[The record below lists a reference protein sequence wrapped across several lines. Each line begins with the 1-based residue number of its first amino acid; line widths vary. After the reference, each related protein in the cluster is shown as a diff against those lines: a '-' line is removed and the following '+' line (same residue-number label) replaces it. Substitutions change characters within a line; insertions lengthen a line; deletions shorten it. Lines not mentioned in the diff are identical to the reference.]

1 MNNLKL
7 LKFTV
12 LVLLLGIV
20 STNGLLAQ
28 NSPMSGENFNL
39 PLGELDPGQEVIIT
53 FDVTVDVTI
62 PPNVTQVCNQGL
74 VSGTNF
80 SDVLTYD
87 PDVGGSSDP
96 TCTPVEQPPPSG
108 STIVINEVDYDQ
120 PGTDAA
126 EFIELKNISGSP
138 IDLTGWTVEL
148 VNGTGGGAIIYHTID
163 LSGVLA
169 AGDYFVI
176 CGNSAS
182 AANCDLEVTPNTN
195 LIQNGAPDAIGLRNP
210 AGVLVDAVSY
220 EGDTGAPYTE
230 GSGTGLEDPSSS
242 DNIGI
247 SRFPDGIDTD
257 QNNVDFV
264 SSCIT
269 PGGPNFGSTTCP
281 IEPIVIN
288 EVDYDQPG
296 TDAAEF
302 IELKNT
308 SDSPI
313 DLTNWTVELVQGVGG
328 GATIYNT
335 ILLPAVSLAAGDY
348 FVICGNAANCDLE
361 VSPSTNLIQNGAPD
375 AIGLRNPAG
384 ILVDAVS
391 YEGDTGAPYTEGSG
405 TGLLDPGSSGNDN
418 IGISRFPDG
427 IDTDQNNVDFVSSC
441 ITPGGPN
448 IGSTTCPTV
457 DVTIDIKPQ
466 SCPNPLNVKKKGV
479 IPVAILGTGD
489 FDVLNIDPATVLFE
503 GVAPIR
509 WAIEDVTTPAA
520 GGEQCDCTTD
530 GPDGFDDLTLKFDA
544 QELVAALGSVNNGDE
559 LELTITG
566 SLLDGTPI
574 EGSDCVIIKAK
585 NFGKH
590 LTLNSS
596 NVPEEY
602 ALFENFPNPFNPSTT
617 IQFAVPE
624 QSFVKL
630 EVYNSLG
637 EKVTTLVSEELEAG
651 TYSFNWDATN
661 LPSGVYIYSIQSRD
675 FFESKKMI
683 LMK

>member
-28 NSPMSGENFNL
+28 NSPMSGESFNL
-39 PLGELDPGQEVIIT
+39 DLADLDPGQEVIIT
-53 FDVTVDVTI
+53 FDVTVDATI

-80 SDVLTYD
+80 SDVLTDD
-87 PDVGGSSDP
+87 PDVGGATDP
-96 TCTPVEQPPPSG
+96 TCTPADPPPPSG

-120 PGTDAA
+120 PGTDVA
-126 EFIELKNISGSP
+126 EFIELKNISDSP
-138 IDLTGWTVEL
+138 IDLTGWTLEL
-148 VNGTGGGAIIYHTID
+148 VNGTGGGATIYNTIT
-163 LSGVLA
+163 LPGVSLA

-176 CGNSAS
+176 CGDAANV
-182 AANCDLEVTPNTN
+182 ANCDLDVTPDIN
-195 LIQNGAPDAIGLRNP
+195 LIQNGAPDAIGLRNS
-210 AGVLVDAVSY
+210 GGDLVDAVSY

-230 GSGTGLEDPSSS
+230 GSGTGLVDPSTTG
-242 DNIGI
+242 NLGI
-247 SRFPDGIDTD
+247 SRFPDGTDTD

-269 PGGPNFGSTTCP
+269 PG
-281 IEPIVIN
+281 EP
-288 EVDYDQPG
+288 
-296 TDAAEF
+296 
-302 IELKNT
+302 
-308 SDSPI
+308 
-313 DLTNWTVELVQGVGG
+313 
-328 GATIYNT
+328 
-335 ILLPAVSLAAGDY
+335 
-348 FVICGNAANCDLE
+348 
-361 VSPSTNLIQNGAPD
+361 
-375 AIGLRNPAG
+375 
-384 ILVDAVS
+384 
-391 YEGDTGAPYTEGSG
+391 
-405 TGLLDPGSSGNDN
+405 N
-418 IGISRFPDG
+418 IGIPS
-427 IDTDQNNVDFVSSC
+427 
-441 ITPGGPN
+441 
-448 IGSTTCPTV
+448 CPTV
-457 DVTIDIKPQ
+457 EVTIDIKPQ

-479 IPVAILGTGD
+479 MPVAILGTGD

-509 WAIEDVTTPAA
+509 WAIEDVTTPVA

-544 QELVAALGSVNNGDE
+544 QELAAALGSVNNGDE

-566 SLLDGTPI
+566 NLLDGTPI

-585 NFGKH
+585 NVGKH
-590 LTLNSS
+590 LTGNSS

-637 EKVTTLVSEELEAG
+637 ERVTTLVAETLAAG
-651 TYSFNWDATN
+651 IYSFNWNAIN
-661 LPSGVYIYSIQSRD
+661 LPSGVYIYSIQSKD
-675 FFESKKMI
+675 FFENKKMI